1 MKVIAL
7 VFADFQSVIRKEGD
21 RDGMNDKGLVTYD
34 RQIKKD
40 AFYFYKANWNAEPML
55 HLCDSRFT
63 ERIYPI
69 TSIKA
74 YTNLEAATLY
84 MNGQKIGKKK
94 RDKYNRIIW
103 NNVILQPGKNIIKIE
118 VKNGKKII
126 SESCIWTLKL

>member
-1 MKVIAL
+1 
-7 VFADFQSVIRKEGD
+7 
-21 RDGMNDKGLVTYD
+21 MNDKGLVTYD
-34 RQIKKD
+34 RQIKKY

-84 MNGQKIGKKK
+84 MNGQKIEKKK